1 MKIKTQNSEKALL
14 KILIREKVCVG
25 NPINVTD
32 STQYSFLLGQREK
45 IYTLLNPKLLLRN
58 LKAFFHFLP
67 TNEMRT
73 KKEFMAKLST
83 LSFPVLTNQK
93 SADHFCKRTCDGS
106 HHVLKRVL

>member
-45 IYTLLNPKLLLRN
+45 N
-58 LKAFFHFLP
+58 LHFVKP
-67 TNEMRT
+67 
-73 KKEFMAKLST
+73 
-83 LSFPVLTNQK
+83 
-93 SADHFCKRTCDGS
+93 
-106 HHVLKRVL
+106 